1 MRQRLLETDLAQV
14 VVPSYSRIAPEKNL
28 GLVVQSF
35 QAIRA
40 CVPSARMVWVGAG
53 TAKKADATVTR
64 LIAHLFAAAGL
75 KVGMT
80 NTDGVWVD
88 GHQIDSGDC
97 SGPKSARN
105 VLAHPDTEAAVLE
118 TARGG
123 ILREG
128 LPGFDDGRAI
138 LPADGP
144 RDLVV
149 FTVEAEWS
157 AAVHEFSD
165 GESQGR
171 HRLGFL
177 RSPSMVQDEGEVL
190 PP

>member
-1 MRQRLLETDLAQV
+1 MGCDL
-14 VVPSYSRIAPEKNL
+14 R
-28 GLVVQSF
+28 VVQEPVERAIQERGYKAMTSF
-35 QAIRA
+35 IR
-40 CVPSARMVWVGAG
+40 MG
-53 TAKKADATVTR
+53 K
-64 LIAHLFAAAGL
+64 I
-75 KVGMT
+75 
-80 NTDGVWVD
+80 
-88 GHQIDSGDC
+88 QI
-97 SGPKSARN
+97 
-105 VLAHPDTEAAVLE
+105 E
-118 TARGG
+118 TG

-177 RSPSMVQDEGEVL
+177 RSPSMVQDEGQVL
-190 PP
+190 PAQL